1 MVMKEAFMGARAVA
15 SLTKLKMSQL
25 GKRDNAS
32 LTGLALILACDT
44 DNVRYNIYQLKSDI
58 LDRYHIS

>member
-25 GKRDNAS
+25 GKRGQCLIDWFGTD
-32 LTGLALILACDT
+32 LGL
-44 DNVRYNIYQLKSDI
+44 R
-58 LDRYHIS
+58 H